1 MDCCKITG
9 KNKNVFENKMEK
21 FFLFLENIAKKNV

>member
-9 KNKNVFENKMEK
+9 KNKNVFENKMK
-21 FFLFLENIAKKNV
+21 SFFFSRKYNKKNV